1 MGLRT
6 LAWWAALASSALLL
20 GAGLG
25 VRADLWHYRTGFML
39 LGAAGFIG
47 LAAAAL
53 SIFVLSLPKLR
64 RRGIRVPMAALAVG
78 AAVAFVPW
86 QLQQHARSLPAIHDI
101 STDTENPPPL
111 AATYGGQAIAEQQR
125 RAYPDIRPLM
135 LAVPPSIAFSRAR
148 DAAEESGWQIVASDR
163 AAGRI
168 EAVATTFWFGFKDDV
183 AVRISAVRG
192 GSRIDVRSVSRVGRG
207 DAGANA
213 RRIREYLGQLRS

>member
-6 LAWWAALASSALLL
+6 LAGLAALAGSVLLL

-39 LGAAGFIG
+39 LAAAAFIG

-53 SIFVLSLPKLR
+53 SILVLSLAKLR
-64 RRGIRVPMAALAVG
+64 RRGFRVPMAALAVG
-78 AAVAFVPW
+78 AAVALVPW

-101 STDTENPPPL
+101 STDTENPPRL
-111 AATYGGQAIAEQQR
+111 AAAYGGQAIAEQQR
-125 RAYPDIRPLM
+125 KAYPEIQPLV
-135 LAVPPSIAFSRAR
+135 LAVPPSVAFSRAR
-148 DAAEESGWQIVASDR
+148 DAAEELGWQIIAADR

-192 GSRIDVRSVSRVGRG
+192 GSRIDVRSVSRVGRS

-213 RRIREYLGQLRS
+213 RRIREYLALLRS